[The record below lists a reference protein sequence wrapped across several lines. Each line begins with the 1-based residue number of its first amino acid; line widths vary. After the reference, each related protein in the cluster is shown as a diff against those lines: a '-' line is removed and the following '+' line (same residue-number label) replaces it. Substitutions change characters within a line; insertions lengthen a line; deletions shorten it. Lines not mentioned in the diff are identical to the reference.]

1 MEEEEVRWEEEGS
14 LEEEVEGEVKIDF
27 TDLYFIHYKK
37 QTSTDL
43 ANIFGK
49 KTSIYRHI

>member
-27 TDLYFIHYKK
+27 
-37 QTSTDL
+37 
-43 ANIFGK
+43 
-49 KTSIYRHI
+49 YRFVFYTLQETNQH